1 MQAEVDRLQRA
12 AAAAPTTT
20 VSVQAAQHS
29 VALDFAAGPTSRPP
43 APPPGPG
50 CGPPPPPPPPG
61 APRAPVRRPLR
72 SFWRPL

>member
-1 MQAEVDRLQRA
+1 MQAEVDRLQRAA

-29 VALDFAAGPTSRPP
+29 VALDFAAGSTSRPP

-50 CGPPPPPPPPG
+50 C
-61 APRAPVRRPLR
+61 R
-72 SFWRPL
+72 